1 MRLQEDIH
9 WVKSELQE
17 CQKLGGSKINIHI
30 HVAAKKSIYTKGD
43 FEKEIESEE
52 TNLNEEDW
60 LIDYGKPSVT
70 SILKLMAG
78 SLAARNMIVCSG
90 SDSLKREVSS
100 IVSELQSLVF
110 NNDLVRSNVEEIY
123 LHTESFG
130 W

>member
-1 MRLQEDIH
+1 M
-9 WVKSELQE
+9 S
-17 CQKLGGSKINIHI
+17 KLGGSKIDINI

-100 IVSELQSLVF
+100 IVSEPNRWCLTMTWSDPTLKKYICTL
-110 NNDLVRSNVEEIY
+110 NL
-123 LHTESFG
+123 
-130 W
+130 

>member
-1 MRLQEDIH
+1 MDCALQDIH

-60 LIDYGKPSVT
+60 LIDYGKTIGDKYSKT
-70 SILKLMAG
+70 DG
-78 SLAARNMIVCSG
+78 R
-90 SDSLKREVSS
+90 
-100 IVSELQSLVF
+100 
-110 NNDLVRSNVEEIY
+110 
-123 LHTESFG
+123 
-130 W
+130 